1 VKNYFDVPKIS
12 GDKEPPCKHYRGSV
26 NPLESL
32 CAGASGMKG
41 STKGNPCIIAVNLVC
56 RWQCRADC
64 VFSSVATYFVP
75 TACLLWTE
83 LVSSLTVSFVS
94 VDFWCFR
101 FATANRLHVSCSGK
115 TEGPLWWIN
124 VHTIVCCVTVTSN
137 QCSVTAIAYW
147 KQRTV

>member
-1 VKNYFDVPKIS
+1 MKNYFDVPKIS
-12 GDKEPPCKHYRGSV
+12 GDKEPPCKHYRGLSI
-26 NPLESL
+26 PLS
-32 CAGASGMKG
+32 
-41 STKGNPCIIAVNLVC
+41 P
-56 RWQCRADC
+56 
-64 VFSSVATYFVP
+64 FVP
-75 TACLLWTE
+75 VPLVWRAALREIHASLQWILFAGGSAVQIVSFLALRRILCQQLALWTE
-83 LVSSLTVSFVS
+83 LVSSLTVLFVS